1 MSEQPPSDPQAA
13 VLVLTAWHLSRMSS
27 MPRAFWRVRTLER
40 ATHRVAGCLWIHRWI
55 SRRSL
60 LLTSAWESDA
70 AAEAWLASDGFAS
83 VDASL
88 KALPGTE
95 TRLERMRPA

>member
-1 MSEQPPSDPQAA
+1 MTYDNSDQAPA
-13 VLVLTAWHLSRMSS
+13 LLVLTAWHLSRMRS
-27 MPRAFWRVRTLER
+27 MPRSFWRVRTLER
-40 ATHRVAGCLWIHRWI
+40 ATHSVPGCLWIHRWI

-70 AAEAWLASDGFAS
+70 AAEAWFASEGFTS

-95 TRLERMRPA
+95 TRVERMRPA